1 MATTSTTVDPHHSA
15 QHPHKTQA
23 ALLVSLPSLTQDAA
37 RDLLTH
43 LAEAFAAKSVMVA
56 TPDADVALLE
66 TPSLR
71 VVAYTPAVPSP
82 GSWSLTATDFLTVH
96 ELAQQHQASSMLL
109 LGPEAQS
116 LTAQALHGLAE
127 AVQGTAGSNGCD
139 LATARYSLQARS
151 GLVNSAILYPL
162 SRALFGA
169 AARFPLAIDLGLS
182 TRLAARLAA
191 AAQRFTAANQHEAL
205 LWPVSEAAVAGFTIT
220 QVEAGVRLLPQPTV
234 HDLNGILAHVT
245 GSFFSDIDAKAA
257 FWQRSRVAQ
266 PARLADP
273 LAVSGMHTRDEVQPM
288 LEAFRN
294 AYGNLSEIWSL
305 VLPPQ
310 SLLGLKRLAV
320 LSADTFILPDSL
332 WARIVYDFL
341 LAYRLRTIN
350 RGHLLGA
357 LTPLY
362 LAWVASHILQT
373 SSGRDPE
380 QHIEALAAAF
390 ETDKPYLVSRWRWPD
405 RFNP

>member
-1 MATTSTTVDPHHSA
+1 MATTSTTVDQHHSTQHAHQA
-15 QHPHKTQA
+15 QTA
-23 ALLVSLPSLTQDAA
+23 ILVSLPSLTQDAA
-37 RDLLTH
+37 RDLLAH
-43 LAEAFAAKSVMVA
+43 LAQAFAGRSVMVA
-56 TPDADVALLE
+56 TPDTEVALLE
-66 TPSLR
+66 SPSLR
-71 VVAYTPAVPSP
+71 VVGYTPAVPSP
-82 GSWSLTATDFLTVH
+82 DSWSLTATDFLNVH
-96 ELAQQHQASSMLL
+96 ELAQEHHASSVLL

-116 LTAQALHGLAE
+116 LSPQALHGLAE
-127 AVQGTAGSNGCD
+127 AVQGGETNGCD
-139 LATARYSLQARS
+139 LAVSRYALQARS

-169 AARFPLAIDLGLS
+169 APRFPLAIDLGLS
-182 TRLAARLAA
+182 ARLAARLAT

-205 LWPVSEAAVAGFTIT
+205 LWPVSEAAVAGFNIT
-220 QVEAGVRLLPQPTV
+220 QVEAGVRLLPQPTA

-266 PARLADP
+266 TAKQFDPAAI
-273 LAVSGMHTRDEVQPM
+273 SGMHTRDEVQPM
-288 LEAFRN
+288 LEAFRI

-310 SLLGLKRLAV
+310 SLLGLKRLSV
-320 LSADTFILPDSL
+320 MSPETFSMPDSL

-390 ETDKPYLVSRWRWPD
+390 EADKPYLVSRWRWPD